1 MIVGIIHRENSASS
15 GEGISDVDLP
25 RWNCMVLSRKG
36 LEVRI
41 WNTEERKERWG
52 IFAIGAETMEVEI
65 VTKERNVEG

>member
-1 MIVGIIHRENSASS
+1 MGKIVMNDFYNQGNWMIVGIIHRENSASS

-41 WNTEERKERWG
+41 
-52 IFAIGAETMEVEI
+52 
-65 VTKERNVEG
+65 